1 MEKEF
6 RPRRSDSKSTGRSYG
21 HRNFSAGE
29 GSGRPQRRS
38 FHHDRD
44 DKGES
49 SEDRPRRSFGGS
61 RDGGDRPHR
70 SFGGSRDGGD
80 RPRRSFGGS
89 RDGGD
94 RPRRSFGASRDRKFG
109 ERKFDVSKKIEGAA
123 EVEGGEVKER
133 TPRTYSHSRSFGD
146 RPRRSFGGSRDGGDR
161 PRRSFGGSRD
171 GGDRPHRSFGGS
183 RDGEDRPRRS
193 FGGSRD
199 GGDRP
204 RRSFGGSR
212 DGGDRPRRSF
222 GGSRDG
228 EDRPRRSF
236 GGSRDGGDRPRRSFG
251 GSRDGGDRP
260 RRSFGGSHDG
270 GDRPRRSFGGSRDGG
285 DRPRRSF
292 GGSRDGGD
300 RPRRSFG
307 EDGERTPRRD
317 FSEERS
323 ARRMEN
329 SESRIDRFEEH
340 GDETLEKQRSYVQEY
355 TPKPRQPKAEGE
367 EGTRLNKFIANS
379 GISSRREADDFITA
393 GVVSVNDQVV
403 TELGTKVYQ
412 NDVVKFNGE
421 VIKGEQ
427 KVYILMNKP
436 KDYVTTTSDPHAE
449 KTVMDLVEGKCT
461 ERVYPVG
468 RLDRET
474 TGVLLLT
481 NDGELTE
488 QLTHPSYEKKKIYQ
502 IFLDKNLK
510 KDDFEKIVKGIEL
523 EDGPVNADALSY
535 IDEDE
540 SQLGIEIHTGR
551 NRIVRR
557 IFESLGYEVKKLDR
571 VYFAGLTKK
580 GLRRGQWR
588 FLTQQEVGMLKMGS
602 YK

>member
-21 HRNFSAGE
+21 HRKFSAGE

-44 DKGES
+44 DKGEGS
-49 SEDRPRRSFGGS
+49 DEKPRRSFRG
-61 RDGGDRPHR
+61 P
-70 SFGGSRDGGD
+70 RDGGD

-94 RPRRSFGASRDRKFG
+94 RPRRSYGS
-109 ERKFDVSKKIEGAA
+109 
-123 EVEGGEVKER
+123 
-133 TPRTYSHSRSFGD
+133 
-146 RPRRSFGGSRDGGDR
+146 SRDGGDR
-161 PRRSFGGSRD
+161 PRRSFGDKPRSF
-171 GGDRPHRSFGGS
+171 GDRPFRRKFDDDKEGGEHRERKSYG
-183 RDGEDRPRRS
+183 DKPRT
-193 FGGSRD
+193 F
-199 GGDRP
+199 
-204 RRSFGGSR
+204 
-212 DGGDRPRRSF
+212 
-222 GGSRDG
+222 
-228 EDRPRRSF
+228 
-236 GGSRDGGDRPRRSFG
+236 
-251 GSRDGGDRP
+251 GDRP

-292 GGSRDGGD
+292 GDKPRSFGDRPFRRKFDDDKEGGEHRERKSYGDKPRTFGDRPRRSFGGSRDGGD

-307 EDGERTPRRD
+307 GSRDGGDRPRRSFGDRDRKPRRD
-317 FSEERS
+317 FDAERA
-323 ARRMEN
+323 ARREEMN
-329 SESRIDRFEEH
+329 ESRIDRFQEN

-355 TPKPRQPKAEGE
+355 TPKPRQPKAAGE

-379 GISSRREADDFITA
+379 GICSRREADDFITA
-393 GVVSVNDQVV
+393 GVVSINDQVI
-403 TELGTKVYQ
+403 TELGTKVFQ

-449 KTVMDLVEGKCT
+449 KTVMDLVEGKCA

-502 IFLDKNLK
+502 VFLDKNLK
-510 KDDFEKIVKGIEL
+510 KDDFEKIVNGIEL
-523 EDGPVNADALSY
+523 EDGPINADALSY

-557 IFESLGYEVKKLDR
+557 IFESLGYKVKKLDR

-588 FLTQQEVGMLKMGS
+588 FLTQQEIGMLKMGS